1 MRAVRAAEHGG
12 PEVMRLEELPGREP
26 LEGEALVRVE
36 AAGVN
41 FIDVYHRTG
50 RYPTA
55 LPVSLGLE
63 GAGVVEAVGPGVDL
77 VGVGDRVAWAGVPG
91 SYATHVFAPADRVVP
106 VPEGLDLVT
115 AGAAMLQ
122 GMTAHYLT
130 HSSYPLKPGDTCL
143 VHAAAGGVGLL
154 LCQMARHAGARV
166 VGTVSTE
173 EKAEVARQAG
183 ADEVIIYTERDFV
196 GEIHRLTGGA
206 GVQVVYDGVGRDTFE
221 KGLDCL
227 ALRGSMIVFG
237 QSSGPVAPFDPQVLS
252 AKGSLFLQRPT
263 LFHHVVSREDLLER
277 AGSILTW
284 AAEGG
289 LSFRVGGVF
298 PLAEAAEAHRAL
310 EGRETM
316 GKLVLDTREE

>member
-1 MRAVRAAEHGG
+1 MKAIRAAEHGG
-12 PEVMRLEELPGREP
+12 AEVMRLEEVPGREP
-26 LEGEALVRVE
+26 LQGEALVRVE

-50 RYPTA
+50 QYPTP
-55 LPVSLGLE
+55 LPVPLGLE

-77 VGVGDRVAWAGVPG
+77 VRVGDRVAWSGVPG

-115 AGAAMLQ
+115 AAAAMLQ

-166 VGTVSTE
+166 VGTVSTQ
-173 EKAEVARQAG
+173 EKAEAARHAG
-183 ADEVIIYTERDFV
+183 ADEVIIYTEQDFV
-196 GEIHRLTGGA
+196 GEIHRITGGA

-237 QSSGPVAPFDPQVLS
+237 QSSGPVAPFDPQILS

-289 LSFRVGGVF
+289 LLFRVGGVF

-310 EGRETM
+310 EGRGTM
-316 GKLVLDTREE
+316 GKLVLDTRE